1 MRILIVTDAW
11 HPQINGVVRTLDTT
25 RRTLEAMGHEV
36 EVLSAEG
43 MTTFPLPTY
52 PDIRVALF
60 PGKHVRAC
68 IDRFAPDH
76 LHISTEGPLGIAARN
91 YAVKRGYR
99 FTTAFHTRFPE
110 YVKARTALP
119 LSVTYKFLRWFHG
132 PSSAIMVPT
141 QSMIENLE
149 KWNIGNL
156 VLWSRGVD
164 LTKFSP
170 PKGRRKKNPAPI
182 YLYVGRVSV
191 EKNIEAFLK
200 LSLDGVKWVVG
211 DGPARAAL
219 ERKYPDA
226 IFHGEKHLPEL
237 TDFYRHADVFVFPS
251 RTDTFGL
258 VMIEAMA
265 CGTPVA
271 GYPVT
276 GPKDIITA
284 ETGAVDDNLAVA
296 CKRALTKDRKKV
308 RTHAQK
314 FSWKSV
320 TKVFAGHLVTL
331 KK

>member
-1 MRILIVTDAW
+1 
-11 HPQINGVVRTLDTT
+11 
-25 RRTLEAMGHEV
+25 MGHKV

-68 IDRFAPDH
+68 IERFAPDH

-91 YAVKRGYR
+91 YAVKNGYS

-110 YVKARTALP
+110 YVKARIAVP
-119 LSVTYKFLRWFHG
+119 LAVTYAYLRWFHR
-132 PSSAIMVPT
+132 PSAAIMVPT
-141 QSMIENLE
+141 QSMIDSLE
-149 KWNIGNL
+149 KWDLGNL
-156 VLWSRGVD
+156 ALWSRGVD

-170 PKGRRKKNPAPI
+170 PKGRRKSNPEPV
-182 YLYVGRVSV
+182 YLYVGRVAV

-200 LSLDGVKWVVG
+200 LDLDGIKWVVG
-211 DGPARAAL
+211 DGPARASL

-226 IFHGEKHLPEL
+226 VFHGEKHLPDL
-237 TDFYRHADVFVFPS
+237 ADFYRQADVFVFPS

-271 GYPVT
+271 GFPVT
-276 GPKDIITA
+276 GPKDIVV
-284 ETGAVDDNLAVA
+284 EGTGAIDEDLAAA
-296 CKRALTKDRKKV
+296 CRAALSMDRKAE
-308 RTHAQK
+308 RRHAQK
-314 FSWKSV
+314 FSWQNV
-320 TKVFAGHLVTL
+320 TKVFAGHLVTMT
-331 KK
+331 K